1 MTNSQVRYFYNKE
14 TNAVYMIVNNLR
26 ITMYYRICSRECS
39 TTILEIKMKF
49 ISNKNTYEFDAISFK
64 DNLIALYIEDQYV
77 VLEWQG
83 NVDFFKD
90 GNGVGESWIDFS
102 HDITTELVHELSDE
116 NITLLDINE
125 DYVVE
130 WIAEQIYLAMEK
142 DCENF

>member
-1 MTNSQVRYFYNKE
+1 
-14 TNAVYMIVNNLR
+14 
-26 ITMYYRICSRECS
+26 
-39 TTILEIKMKF
+39 MKF

-64 DNLIALYIEDQYV
+64 DNLIALYIEDQYCIF
-77 VLEWQG
+77 EYTG
-83 NVDFFKD
+83 NVEFFKD

>member
-1 MTNSQVRYFYNKE
+1 
-14 TNAVYMIVNNLR
+14 
-26 ITMYYRICSRECS
+26 
-39 TTILEIKMKF
+39 MKF
-49 ISNKNTYEFDAISFK
+49 ISNKNTYEFDSINFK
-64 DNLIALYIEDQYV
+64 DNLIALYIEDQYCIF
-77 VLEWQG
+77 EYTG
-83 NVDFFKD
+83 NVEFFKD

-142 DCENF
+142 GDE